1 MLGNQFYYKK
11 DRTYN
16 INSNIYFSGFIGPY
30 RAKVPKTY
38 LPFKPRLPFET
49 HNIYFIEFSFQFFEC
64 LLLIS
69 EVPGFGYLD

>member
-11 DRTYN
+11 YTTCN
-16 INSNIYFSGFIGPY
+16 INSNIYLSGFIGHY

-38 LPFKPRLPFET
+38 LPFKHRLPFET
-49 HNIYFIEFSFQFFEC
+49 HNIYFTERSVQFIEC